1 MQVNYCPVCKS
12 ARGGFV
18 YCPTCGGRT
27 EKLSLDSVPGLES
40 LPLIV
45 PLSSN
50 SSRLAMWCHLGPLLI
65 GIASILL
72 AFIAVGFV
80 LIFFAWIPPTVIR
93 SKNRDDEFVKL
104 HADEALN
111 FQVFWIIALF
121 FGLLLYLIA
130 GILTFGIGLVVGAV
144 VGVLAFLPFCLFLL
158 VCQIRG
164 ANAASNG
171 KTFRYPLLPLR
182 LVKDLNEKH

>member
-1 MQVNYCPVCKS
+1 M
-12 ARGGFV
+12 
-18 YCPTCGGRT
+18 
-27 EKLSLDSVPGLES
+27 
-40 LPLIV
+40 
-45 PLSSN
+45 
-50 SSRLAMWCHLGPLLI
+50 
-65 GIASILL
+65 
-72 AFIAVGFV
+72 
-80 LIFFAWIPPTVIR
+80 VIR

-111 FQVFWIIALF
+111 FQVFWIIASF
-121 FGLLLYLIA
+121 SGLLFYLLA
-130 GILTFGIGLVVGAV
+130 GILTLGIGLIVGAV
-144 VGVLAFLPFCLFLL
+144 VGVLAFLPFGIFLL